1 MEGWLWESGPQ
12 RAPGPPAS
20 CLTAPSQ
27 VPAAQHGEHVLV
39 ELGRRGLSLADW
51 PDRQTALQRELGTGR
66 PTTLLGCSGRRQLAR
81 PAGCLM
87 SPTQFFTPYF
97 SNKKAVRLQPQPSG
111 RRAPE
116 PPGSMA
122 AFPTS
127 SRVPRAGLGGS
138 VGKHVGDYVWESHM
152 FWGGEEGLQPR
163 TWAAPK
169 AGPDP
174 SEGKVV
180 ERPSIVCLSGSLTVC
195 IWEAQSP
202 HYVCTWSQRQTQGWR
217 GGAGGLA
224 GAQGGGKVGGAGPSG
239 LRYWSKLA
247 RRDGPGPSFPPSL
260 PATALPAPSMWVSQR
275 GQTLLAAASHSPA
288 PPARLAC
295 SSFTD
300 LSSQSSPG
308 GFQLAASNLLC
319 AKESNRLNLFQ
330 LVLGGI
336 PLGAQGAAP
345 WPIGC
350 QAPGEARAL
359 L

>member
-20 CLTAPSQ
+20 CLTIPSQ

-39 ELGRRGLSLADW
+39 ELGRRELSLADW
-51 PDRQTALQRELGTGR
+51 PDRQTTLQRELGTGR
-66 PTTLLGCSGRRQLAR
+66 PTTSLGCSGRRQLAR

-116 PPGSMA
+116 PPGSTA
-122 AFPTS
+122 ALPTS

-138 VGKHVGDYVWESHM
+138 MGKHVGDYVWGSHM
-152 FWGGEEGLQPR
+152 FWGGEGGLQPR
-163 TWAAPK
+163 TWAAPR

-180 ERPSIVCLSGSLTVC
+180 ERLSIRLSGSLTVC
-195 IWEAQSP
+195 IWEAQCP

-247 RRDGPGPSFPPSL
+247 RRDEPGPSFPPSL
-260 PATALPAPSMWVSQR
+260 PSTALPAPSTWVSSVDRPHRLQPL
-275 GQTLLAAASHSPA
+275 TLPPHLHAQLA
-288 PPARLAC
+288 PPSL
-295 SSFTD
+295 T
-300 LSSQSSPG
+300 SPPRAA
-308 GFQLAASNLLC
+308 QVASNWLLQIC
-319 AKESNRLNLFQ
+319 SVPRKVNRLSLFQ
-330 LVLGGI
+330 LVLGGT
-336 PLGAQGAAP
+336 PVGA
-345 WPIGC
+345 
-350 QAPGEARAL
+350 
-359 L
+359 